1 MNKIKSLYEI
11 IDIKNKISIIFLI
24 FSILIYMMLEI
35 ASLSILYAFLN
46 STALQNDSKMT
57 EFILTLLMKINI
69 NFKSEDTVFILLISF
84 VTIFLIKNL
93 VLLFTSFKE
102 TKIINYLRSDV
113 ARTLLFKYLSL
124 PYEFYFSAKSSEI
137 IKNIVEETNHFCLA
151 LLSLIRLFL
160 ESITFA
166 AIIIYL
172 LVFNFKITLI
182 IFSFFFI
189 FSLSFYIFN
198 RKQIVSYGKIRP
210 TLISR
215 RLKYLQEILGN
226 IKIIKLNNTDNS
238 LVKDFND
245 TNYAISHNAF
255 KTTFL
260 NNTPRPVFEIFV
272 VIFLFISFYILNKSG
287 LSLTSSVPLLGL
299 YIAAGYK
306 LLPSISR
313 ILIAMQQ
320 IEYNIQG
327 IDSISKN
334 YKEIDKIRKKFNLE
348 GKPQSYEKI
357 NFKKEIE
364 IKNVFFKYNRSD
376 EEKYVLSNI
385 NLLIKKNKHIGIE
398 GKTGEGKSTLID
410 LILGLIK
417 PNRGSILVDGQN
429 INNNFSHWQNM
440 IGYVPQETF
449 LNASSI
455 KSNIAYGV
463 VESNIE
469 DDKVIKASE
478 MANIYNFIKSL
489 PEGMNTEVGENGIK
503 LSGGQKQRL
512 SIARALY
519 KDPEIIIFDEATS
532 SLDVNTEREI
542 IEAINNLKKHKT
554 LISISHKKTT
564 MLYCDEI
571 YEIKNSKLTKKDVQ
585 Q

>member
-35 ASLSILYAFLN
+35 ASLSILYAFLH
-46 STALQNDSKMT
+46 STALQNESKMT
-57 EFILTLLMKINI
+57 EFILTLLMKMNI

-84 VTIFLIKNL
+84 VMIFLIKNL

-160 ESITFA
+160 ETITFA

-189 FSLSFYIFN
+189 FSLFFYIFN
-198 RKQIVSYGKIRP
+198 RRQIVKYGKIRP

-226 IKIIKLNNTDNS
+226 IKIIKLNNSDNS

-334 YKEIDKIRKKFNLE
+334 YKEIDKIRKKYNLE
-348 GKPQSYEKI
+348 DKPKSYEKI

-364 IKNVFFKYNRSD
+364 IKNVFFKYNRSN
-376 EEKYVLSNI
+376 EEKYILSNV

-417 PNRGSILVDGQN
+417 PNKGSILVDGQN

-463 VESNIE
+463 VESDIE

-542 IEAINNLKKHKT
+542 IKAINNLKNHKT

>member
-35 ASLSILYAFLN
+35 ASLSILYAFLH
-46 STALQNDSKMT
+46 STALQNESKMT
-57 EFILTLLMKINI
+57 EFILTLLMKMNI

-84 VTIFLIKNL
+84 VMIFLIKNL

-160 ESITFA
+160 ETITFA

-189 FSLSFYIFN
+189 FSLFFYIFN
-198 RKQIVSYGKIRP
+198 RRQIVKYGKIRP

-226 IKIIKLNNTDNS
+226 IKIIKLNNSDNS

-334 YKEIDKIRKKFNLE
+334 YKEIDKIRKKYNLE
-348 GKPQSYEKI
+348 DKPKSYEKI

-364 IKNVFFKYNRSD
+364 IKNVFFKYNRSN
-376 EEKYVLSNI
+376 EEKYVLSNV

-417 PNRGSILVDGQN
+417 PNKGSILVDGQN

-463 VESNIE
+463 VESDIE

-542 IEAINNLKKHKT
+542 IEAINNLKNHKT

>member
-1 MNKIKSLYEI
+1 
-11 IDIKNKISIIFLI
+11 
-24 FSILIYMMLEI
+24 
-35 ASLSILYAFLN
+35 
-46 STALQNDSKMT
+46 MT
-57 EFILTLLMKINI
+57 EFILTLLMKMNI

-84 VTIFLIKNL
+84 VMIFLIKNL

-160 ESITFA
+160 ETITFA

-189 FSLSFYIFN
+189 FSIFFYIFN
-198 RKQIVSYGKIRP
+198 RRQIVKYGKIRP

-226 IKIIKLNNTDNS
+226 IKIIKLNNSDNS

-334 YKEIDKIRKKFNLE
+334 YKEIDKIRKKYNLE
-348 GKPQSYEKI
+348 DKPKSYEKI

-364 IKNVFFKYNRSD
+364 IKNVFFKYNRSN
-376 EEKYVLSNI
+376 EEKYILSNV

-417 PNRGSILVDGQN
+417 PNKGSILVDGQN

-463 VESNIE
+463 VESDIE

-542 IEAINNLKKHKT
+542 IKAINNLKNHKT